1 MKKILVVGDAMI
13 DRHIY
18 GETDRMSPEAP
29 VPVVQHC
36 REDWAL
42 GAAANVA
49 AHITVAGMQCFFA
62 YKATSPL
69 GLELMSS
76 KNTPSTF
83 GGKHKPEWIRFANM
97 AADRNILLRPLNTSV
112 PTPVTIKTRIWSNS
126 QQVCR
131 IDEEDTSPP
140 DASLEQDWAES
151 IIRIIEENN
160 IPVVV
165 FSDYN
170 KGTLTDEIID
180 QVCDY
185 CRQNGVLTLL
195 DPKRPSFHKLNWVD
209 FIKPNVKE
217 VESTNL
223 SAEECSSLLGET
235 FLINTLGKDGI
246 AVYRG
251 GEKIFDCPTEAK
263 EVVDVCGCG
272 DTVTALLAIAF
283 AKGYDMPEAVR
294 SANKGASF
302 TIRHKGCYVLTKKEI
317 IECL

>member
-1 MKKILVVGDAMI
+1 MKKKILVVGDAMI

-18 GETDRMSPEAP
+18 GQTDRMSPEAP

-36 REDWAL
+36 REEWAL

-49 AHITVAGMQCFFA
+49 AHITAAGMQCFFA
-62 YKATSPL
+62 YKATTPL
-69 GLELMSS
+69 GMELME
-76 KNTPSTF
+76 TEARSTF
-83 GGKHKPEWIRFANM
+83 GGVYKPEWIKFTNM
-97 AADRNILLRPLNTSV
+97 ASDKNILLRPLGTSA
-112 PTPVTIKTRIWSNS
+112 PSPVTIKTRIWSNN

-131 IDEEDTSPP
+131 IDEEDLTPP
-140 DASLEQDWAES
+140 DADLEKKWIES
-151 IIRIIEENN
+151 IVRIIEDNN
-160 IPVVV
+160 IHVAA

-180 QVCDY
+180 GVCDY
-185 CRQNGVLTLL
+185 CRHSGVITLL
-195 DPKRPSFHKLNWVD
+195 DPKRPSFHRLNGVD

-223 SAEECSSLLGET
+223 SALECSDLLEQT

-246 AVYRG
+246 AVYQG
-251 GEKIFDCPTEAK
+251 GEKIFDCPTEAR

-272 DTVTALLAIAF
+272 DTVTALLAMAF

-294 SANKGASF
+294 AANKGASF
-302 TIRHKGCYVLTKKEI
+302 TIKHKGCYVLTKKEI